1 MEGWCYFFGLFA
13 VRLNF
18 LQISK
23 KSLKIPKAYLESVNL
38 IRTDNTMAKRKK
50 CKRTNNDLQNIH
62 VKLKI
67 E

>member
-1 MEGWCYFFGLFA
+1 MEGWCYLFWLFA

-23 KSLKIPKAYLESVNL
+23 KSLKIPKAYLEPVNR

-50 CKRTNNDLQNIH
+50 YKITNNDLQNIRI
-62 VKLKI
+62 KL
-67 E
+67 